1 MQKKNIIFLSI
12 SLVLIILLGIGVSY
26 SMWNVSVS
34 QDTNNTAYTE
44 CFDLSITNK
53 ENNINLDNAYPI
65 SNDKGKSLT
74 PYTFTVTNTC
84 DITTQYNI
92 NLEVLNNSTLSSKF
106 IDVMFE
112 SNINLLSSYDSTD
125 KVNTS
130 SIESRKLT
138 TGILKSQESKDYSL
152 RLWIDYNTTLE
163 DLDNEIKTFKSKI
176 VVVGKP
182 INYTGDTVFNFD
194 YTGGEQTFTAPV
206 SGTYKIELWGAQGGN
221 NGGNGAYTSG
231 TIKLSRGLNVYT
243 FVGGNGSENLAGVA
257 QNIKGGYNGGGLTKG
272 QDCCNRVFG
281 TGGGATD
288 VRLSNGDFA
297 DFNSLKSRIMVA
309 AGGGGRFSDGSGND
323 YRSQDGESSGGS
335 GGGLMGVNGSGYY
348 SDYCYGLGALQT
360 SGGKIG
366 SSSTARYCKSGTN
379 SGYTDPDLITGTF
392 GIGGSHGSQGNNG
405 TGGGGGYYGGSSS
418 GHIASAGG
426 GSSFISGH
434 NGCDAI
440 KEEST
445 ENNIIHTGQSIH
457 YSGLYFTNT
466 LMIDGDGY
474 RWTTKK
480 EEQIGMPSHSDNSII
495 MGNSGNG
502 YARIT
507 LISID

>member
-1 MQKKNIIFLSI
+1 MQKKNIIFLSV

-53 ENNINLDNAYPI
+53 ENNISLDNAYPI

-84 DITTQYNI
+84 DITAQYNI
-92 NLEVLNNSTLSSKF
+92 NLEVLKDSTLSSKF

-112 SNINLLSSYDSTD
+112 GNINLLSSYDSTD

-138 TGILKSQESKDYSL
+138 TGILKSKESKDYSL

-163 DLDNEIKTFKSKI
+163 DLNNEIKSFKSKI

-182 INYTGDTVFNFD
+182 INYTGDTVFDFD
-194 YTGGEQTFTAPV
+194 YTGAEQTFVVPV
-206 SGTYKIELWGAQGGN
+206 SGTYKIELWGAQGGGLDDAKGGTGGYVSGAINLEKSQKLYIYVGQFSSYTAGMCYKENPN
-221 NGGNGAYTSG
+221 N
-231 TIKLSRGLNVYT
+231 T
-243 FVGGNGSENLAGVA
+243 FNGSKLGSCAN
-257 QNIKGGYNGGGLTKG
+257 
-272 QDCCNRVFG
+272 
-281 TGGGATD
+281 GGGATD
-288 VRLSNGDFA
+288 IRLVSTNNWYDFA
-297 DFNSLKSRIMVA
+297 GLSSRIII
-309 AGGGGRFSDGSGND
+309 AGGGGGAIYTG
-323 YRSQDGESSGGS
+323 SGGS
-335 GGGLMGVNGSGYY
+335 AGGLIGYDAQGFNSNY
-348 SDYCYGLGALQT
+348 NYIIGTGATQT
-360 SGGKIG
+360 SYIFNPINYNE
-366 SSSTARYCKSGTN
+366 TT
-379 SGYTDPDLITGTF
+379 L
-392 GIGGSHGSQGNNG
+392 
-405 TGGGGGYYGGSSS
+405 GGGGYYTGSSGS
-418 GHIASAGG
+418 AANAGG

-445 ENNIIHTGQSIH
+445 EDNIIHTGQSIH
-457 YSGLYFTNT
+457 YSGLYFINT
-466 LMIDGDGY
+466 LMIDGEGY

-507 LISID
+507 LVSIDE